1 MTRFGSLRR
10 QIVVELRF
18 CCRTSIDI
26 LEELIMMVLFLIGL
40 MALIGAGL
48 MIISGIQAIISL
60 GIALIIKMIL
70 GLAGIVCGILLLMF
84 VVAIVED
91 LTSK

>member
-1 MTRFGSLRR
+1 
-10 QIVVELRF
+10 
-18 CCRTSIDI
+18 
-26 LEELIMMVLFLIGL
+26 MMVLFLIGL

-60 GIALIIKMIL
+60 GIALIIKMVL

-84 VVAIVED
+84 VVAIVEN

>member
-1 MTRFGSLRR
+1 
-10 QIVVELRF
+10 
-18 CCRTSIDI
+18 
-26 LEELIMMVLFLIGL
+26 
-40 MALIGAGL
+40 

-60 GIALIIKMIL
+60 GIALIIKMVL

>member
-1 MTRFGSLRR
+1 
-10 QIVVELRF
+10 
-18 CCRTSIDI
+18 
-26 LEELIMMVLFLIGL
+26 MMVLFLIGL

-60 GIALIIKMIL
+60 GIALIIKMVL

-84 VVAIVED
+84 VAAIVED
-91 LTSK
+91 LTRK

>member
-1 MTRFGSLRR
+1 
-10 QIVVELRF
+10 
-18 CCRTSIDI
+18 
-26 LEELIMMVLFLIGL
+26 MMVLFLIVL

-60 GIALIIKMIL
+60 GIALIIKMFL

-84 VVAIVED
+84 VVAIVEV

>member
-1 MTRFGSLRR
+1 MA
-10 QIVVELRF
+10 
-18 CCRTSIDI
+18 
-26 LEELIMMVLFLIGL
+26 VLFLIGL

-60 GIALIIKMIL
+60 GFALIIKMVL

-91 LTSK
+91 LMSK

>member
-1 MTRFGSLRR
+1 
-10 QIVVELRF
+10 
-18 CCRTSIDI
+18 
-26 LEELIMMVLFLIGL
+26 MMVLFLIGL

-48 MIISGIQAIISL
+48 MIISGIQEIISL
-60 GIALIIKMIL
+60 GISLIIKMVL

>member
-1 MTRFGSLRR
+1 
-10 QIVVELRF
+10 
-18 CCRTSIDI
+18 
-26 LEELIMMVLFLIGL
+26 MMVLFLIGL
-40 MALIGAGL
+40 MASIGAGL

-60 GIALIIKMIL
+60 GIALIIKMVL

>member
-1 MTRFGSLRR
+1 MTRFRSLRR
-10 QIVVELRF
+10 QIVVLLRF
-18 CCRTSIDI
+18 CYQANIDI

-60 GIALIIKMIL
+60 GIALIIKMVL

>member
-1 MTRFGSLRR
+1 
-10 QIVVELRF
+10 
-18 CCRTSIDI
+18 
-26 LEELIMMVLFLIGL
+26 MMVLFLIGL

-60 GIALIIKMIL
+60 GFALIIKMVL

-84 VVAIVED
+84 VTTIVED
-91 LTSK
+91 LMSK

>member
-1 MTRFGSLRR
+1 
-10 QIVVELRF
+10 
-18 CCRTSIDI
+18 
-26 LEELIMMVLFLIGL
+26 MMVLFLIEL

-60 GIALIIKMIL
+60 GIALIIKMVL

-91 LTSK
+91 LTGK

>member
-1 MTRFGSLRR
+1 MT
-10 QIVVELRF
+10 
-18 CCRTSIDI
+18 
-26 LEELIMMVLFLIGL
+26 VLFLIGL

-48 MIISGIQAIISL
+48 MIISGIHAIISL
-60 GIALIIKMIL
+60 GIALIIKMVL

-91 LTSK
+91 LMSK

>member
-1 MTRFGSLRR
+1 ML
-10 QIVVELRF
+10 LRF
-18 CCRTSIDI
+18 CFPVSIDI

-48 MIISGIQAIISL
+48 MIISGIHAIISL
-60 GIALIIKMIL
+60 GIALIIKMVL

-91 LTSK
+91 LISK

>member
-10 QIVVELRF
+10 QIEVLLRF
-18 CCRTSIDI
+18 CFPVSIDI

-60 GIALIIKMIL
+60 GIALIIKMVL

-91 LTSK
+91 LMSK

>member
-1 MTRFGSLRR
+1 
-10 QIVVELRF
+10 
-18 CCRTSIDI
+18 
-26 LEELIMMVLFLIGL
+26 MMVLFLIGL

-60 GIALIIKMIL
+60 GFALIIKMVL

-84 VVAIVED
+84 VLAIVED
-91 LTSK
+91 LMSK

>member
-1 MTRFGSLRR
+1 ML
-10 QIVVELRF
+10 LRF
-18 CCRTSIDI
+18 CFPMSIDI

-60 GIALIIKMIL
+60 GIALIIKMVL

-84 VVAIVED
+84 VMAIVEEMMS
-91 LTSK
+91 L

>member
-1 MTRFGSLRR
+1 
-10 QIVVELRF
+10 
-18 CCRTSIDI
+18 
-26 LEELIMMVLFLIGL
+26 MMVLFLIGL

-60 GIALIIKMIL
+60 GIAWIIKMVL

>member
-1 MTRFGSLRR
+1 MLLRS
-10 QIVVELRF
+10 
-18 CCRTSIDI
+18 CCRMSIDI

-48 MIISGIQAIISL
+48 MIISGIHAIISL
-60 GIALIIKMIL
+60 GIALIIKMVL

-91 LTSK
+91 LMSK

>member
-1 MTRFGSLRR
+1 
-10 QIVVELRF
+10 
-18 CCRTSIDI
+18 
-26 LEELIMMVLFLIGL
+26 MMVLFLIGL

-60 GIALIIKMIL
+60 GIALIIKMVL

-84 VVAIVED
+84 VMTIVED
-91 LTSK
+91 LMSK

>member
-1 MTRFGSLRR
+1 ML
-10 QIVVELRF
+10 LRF
-18 CCRTSIDI
+18 CFPVNIDI

-60 GIALIIKMIL
+60 GFALIIKMVL

-84 VVAIVED
+84 VTAIVED
-91 LTSK
+91 LMRK

>member
-1 MTRFGSLRR
+1 MA
-10 QIVVELRF
+10 
-18 CCRTSIDI
+18 
-26 LEELIMMVLFLIGL
+26 VLFLIGL

-60 GIALIIKMIL
+60 GFALIIKMVL

-84 VVAIVED
+84 VTAIVED
-91 LTSK
+91 LMSK

>member
-1 MTRFGSLRR
+1 ML
-10 QIVVELRF
+10 LRF
-18 CCRTSIDI
+18 CFQVSIDI

-48 MIISGIQAIISL
+48 MIISGIHAIISL
-60 GIALIIKMIL
+60 GIALIIKMVL

-84 VVAIVED
+84 VVAIVDD
-91 LTSK
+91 LMSK

>member
-1 MTRFGSLRR
+1 
-10 QIVVELRF
+10 
-18 CCRTSIDI
+18 
-26 LEELIMMVLFLIGL
+26 MMVLFLIGL

-60 GIALIIKMIL
+60 GIALIIKMVL

-84 VVAIVED
+84 VVDIVED

>member
-1 MTRFGSLRR
+1 ML
-10 QIVVELRF
+10 LRF
-18 CCRTSIDI
+18 CFPVSIDI

-48 MIISGIQAIISL
+48 MIISGIQAIISF
-60 GIALIIKMIL
+60 GIALIIKMFL

-91 LTSK
+91 LMSK

>member
-1 MTRFGSLRR
+1 
-10 QIVVELRF
+10 
-18 CCRTSIDI
+18 
-26 LEELIMMVLFLIGL
+26 MMVLFLIRL

-60 GIALIIKMIL
+60 GIALIIKMVL

>member
-1 MTRFGSLRR
+1 ML
-10 QIVVELRF
+10 LRF
-18 CCRTSIDI
+18 CFPVSIDI

-48 MIISGIQAIISL
+48 MIISGIHAIISL
-60 GIALIIKMIL
+60 GIALIIKMVL

-91 LTSK
+91 LMSK

>member
-1 MTRFGSLRR
+1 ML
-10 QIVVELRF
+10 LRF
-18 CCRTSIDI
+18 CFRMSIDI

-60 GIALIIKMIL
+60 GIALIIKMVL

-91 LTSK
+91 LMSK

>member
-1 MTRFGSLRR
+1 
-10 QIVVELRF
+10 
-18 CCRTSIDI
+18 
-26 LEELIMMVLFLIGL
+26 MMVLFLIGL

-60 GIALIIKMIL
+60 GIALIIKMVL

-84 VVAIVED
+84 AVAIVED

>member
-1 MTRFGSLRR
+1 ML
-10 QIVVELRF
+10 LRF
-18 CCRTSIDI
+18 CCQTNIDI
-26 LEELIMMVLFLIGL
+26 LEELIIMVLFLIGL

-60 GIALIIKMIL
+60 GIALIIKMVL

-84 VVAIVED
+84 VTAIVED
-91 LTSK
+91 LMSK